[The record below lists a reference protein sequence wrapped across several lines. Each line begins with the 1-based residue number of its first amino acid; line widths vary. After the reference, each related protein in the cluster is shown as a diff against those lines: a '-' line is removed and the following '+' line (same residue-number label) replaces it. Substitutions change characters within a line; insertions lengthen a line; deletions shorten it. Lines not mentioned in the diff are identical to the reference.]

1 MKILIIIPLLFCLQ
15 DTTRVDTLK
24 PVKLFFEQKTCE
36 QRAEDINFK
45 LDLLLVKLQ
54 EAKNDTINL
63 K

>member
-24 PVKLFFEQKTCE
+24 PIRLFFEQKTCE

-45 LDLLLVKLQ
+45 LDLLIAKLQ
-54 EAKNDTINL
+54 EKQDSINL